1 MTGPGRGHPR
11 LAAAFQGRSVVS
23 TGVSDRDLHG
33 ADLSFHT
40 PRRPDVVV
48 YPESTADVVTVLAIA
63 HEERIPLT
71 PFAAG
76 SSLEGNIVP
85 AHGGISLDLNRMSS
99 ILELSPENLTATVQ
113 AGVTRL
119 TLDRAAA
126 AHGLTFPV
134 DPGADATLGGM
145 AATNAA
151 GTTTIRYG
159 KMRAQVLALEAVL
172 PGGAVIRTGSRAAK
186 SSAGYDITGLL
197 VGSEGTLAVI
207 TELTLRLHGRPE
219 HTVAGRISFPDLAAA
234 CRTAATAVAAGASV
248 QRLELVD
255 AWTIGV
261 VNAHLGTSYDVAPT
275 LFVEAAGP
283 TAAAEADMQLL
294 QELVRSEG
302 AADVELVRAPEARA
316 LLWAAR
322 HGIADA
328 LAASFPGRRQR
339 ATDVCVPV
347 ATLAG
352 AVTVARALLDEHEL
366 PGGIFGHAGDGNLH
380 VALMIDPLDR
390 DEVARSEA
398 IVEALVADALER
410 GGTCTGEHGVGI
422 GKIAALEREHGD
434 LLPLYR
440 GVKQLFDP
448 HGIMNPGKVLRDL

>member
-1 MTGPGRGHPR
+1 MTASSGGVARLGSAFPGR
-11 LAAAFQGRSVVS
+11 AIVS
-23 TGVSDRDLHG
+23 TGESDRDLHG
-33 ADLSFHT
+33 TDLSFHT

-48 YPESTADVVTVLAIA
+48 YPESTADVVTVLTIA
-63 HEERIPLT
+63 HEERLPVT
-71 PFAAG
+71 PFGAG
-76 SSLEGNIVP
+76 SSLEGNSIP
-85 AHGGISLDLNRMSS
+85 ERGGISIDLSRMSS
-99 ILELSPENLTATVQ
+99 IRAISPEDLSATVE

-126 AHGLTFPV
+126 EHGLTFPV

-172 PGGAVIRTGSRAAK
+172 PGGAVIRAGSRAAK
-186 SSAGYDITGLL
+186 SSAGYDIASLL

-207 TELTLRLHGRPE
+207 TELTLRLYGRPE
-219 HTVAGRISFPDLAAA
+219 HTLAARIPLADVAAA
-234 CRTAATAVAAGASV
+234 CRTAAAAVAAGASL

-255 AWTIGV
+255 AWTIGI
-261 VNAHLGTSYDVAPT
+261 VNAHLGTAYPVTPT
-275 LFVEAAGP
+275 LFAESAG
-283 TAAAEADMQLL
+283 TRSAAEADMQLL
-294 QELVRSEG
+294 QELVRDEG
-302 AADVELVRAPEARA
+302 GPDIELVRAPEARA

-347 ATLAG
+347 SALAG
-352 AVTVARALLDEHEL
+352 AVRVARALLDEHAL
-366 PGGIFGHAGDGNLH
+366 PGGIFGHAGDGNVH
-380 VALMIDPLDR
+380 VALMIDPLDA
-390 DEVARSEA
+390 DEVARSKT

-410 GGTCTGEHGVGI
+410 GGTCTGEHGIGS
-422 GKIAALEREHGD
+422 GKIGSLEREHGD

-440 GVKQLFDP
+440 GIKLLFDP
-448 HGIMNPGKVLRDL
+448 HGIMNPGKLLRDA

>member
-1 MTGPGRGHPR
+1 MTESGGWAARLSSAFPGR
-11 LAAAFQGRSVVS
+11 AIVS
-23 TGVSDRDLHG
+23 TGESDRDLHG
-33 ADLSFHT
+33 TDLSFHT
-40 PRRPDVVV
+40 PHRPDVVV
-48 YPESTADVVTVLAIA
+48 YPESTADVVTVLAVA
-63 HEERIPLT
+63 HEERLPVT
-71 PFAAG
+71 PFGAG
-76 SSLEGNIVP
+76 SSLEGNIIP
-85 AHGGISLDLNRMSS
+85 ERGGISLDLNRMSS
-99 ILELSPENLTATVQ
+99 ILEISPENLTATVQ

-207 TELTLRLHGRPE
+207 TELTLRLYGRPE
-219 HTVAGRISFPDLAAA
+219 HTVAGRIPFPDLAAA
-234 CRTAATAVAAGASV
+234 CRTAAAAVAAGAAV

-261 VNAHLGTSYDVAPT
+261 VNAHLGTTYDVTPT
-275 LFVEAAGP
+275 LFVESAGSA
-283 TAAAEADMQLL
+283 AAAEADMQLL
-294 QELVRSEG
+294 QELARNEG
-302 AADVELVRAPEARA
+302 VADVELVRAPEARA

-328 LAASFPGRRQR
+328 LGASFPGRRQR
-339 ATDVCVPV
+339 ATDICVPV
-347 ATLAG
+347 STLAG
-352 AVTVARALLDEHEL
+352 AVTVARQLLDEHGL
-366 PGGIFGHAGDGNLH
+366 PGGIFGHAGDGNVH
-380 VALMIDPLDR
+380 VALMLDPLDA

-398 IVEALVADALER
+398 IVTALVADALER
-410 GGTCTGEHGVGI
+410 GGTCTGEHGVGN
-422 GKIAALEREHGD
+422 GKIESLEREHGD

-448 HGIMNPGKVLRDL
+448 HGIMNPGKVLRDP